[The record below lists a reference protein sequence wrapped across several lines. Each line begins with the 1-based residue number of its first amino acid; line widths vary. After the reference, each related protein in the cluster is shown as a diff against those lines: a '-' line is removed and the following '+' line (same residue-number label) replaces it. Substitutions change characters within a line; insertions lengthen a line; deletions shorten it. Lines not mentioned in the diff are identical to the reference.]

1 MSFTPIDKFSVQ
13 QIQAFQEEKLKSL
26 LLYLQQHSPYYQK
39 LFSENNI
46 AIKEINS
53 LEKLSQIPTTSKQ
66 QFAENN
72 FDFLCVPKS
81 KIADYCTTSGTTGSP
96 VTIALTEN
104 DLERLAYNEAES
116 FITAGC
122 KKGDVFQLMLTM
134 DRQFMAGMAY
144 YSGIRKIGGATI
156 RTGAVSPQLQW
167 ESIERYK
174 PNVLVAV
181 PSFLLKM
188 IDYAEAN
195 NIALNASGIER
206 VICIGEPLRNAD
218 LSPNQL
224 AERIEAKWKVKLLS
238 TYASTEMQTAFTE
251 CEHQNGNHLRPELL
265 IAEILDDEGNQLP
278 PKTLGDL
285 TITTLDVEGM
295 PLLRYRTGDVCMYYN
310 EPCACGRNSIRLSP
324 IVGRKN
330 QMIKYKGTTL
340 FPAAIFDALSAL
352 KEVSD
357 YVIQVSKNEIGNDD
371 LLIHLVLNSNQE
383 NIISKIAEALQA
395 KLRVTPALN
404 LSSQQH
410 LQSLRPTESRKLV
423 KIIFTNQ
430 SL

>member
-1 MSFTPIDKFSVQ
+1 MTFQPIDKSSGKSIEQF
-13 QIQAFQEEKLKSL
+13 QATKLNAML
-26 LLYLQQHSPYYQK
+26 MYLQLHSPFYQK
-39 LFSENNI
+39 LFADNHIKIS
-46 AIKEINS
+46 AIDS
-53 LEKLSQIPTTSKQ
+53 LEKLTQIPSTTKQ

-72 FDFLCVPKS
+72 FDFLCVEKDD
-81 KIADYCTTSGTTGSP
+81 IADYCTTSGTTGSP
-96 VTIALTEN
+96 VTVVLAET
-104 DLERLAYNEAES
+104 DLERLAHNEAES

-144 YSGIRKIGGATI
+144 YSGIRKIGGTTI

-167 ESIERYK
+167 DSIQRYK

-195 NIALNASGIER
+195 NIDVNASGIER

-224 AERIEAKWKVKLLS
+224 AKRIASKWQVKLLS

-278 PKTLGDL
+278 PQTLGEL
-285 TITTLDVEGM
+285 TITTLGVFGM

-340 FPAAIFDALSAL
+340 FPAAIFDALSAV

-357 YVIQVSKNEIGNDD
+357 YVVEVSKNELGNDD
-371 LLIHLVLNSNQE
+371 LQIHLVLNSTEE
-383 NIISKIAEALQA
+383 NPTLKIASVLQA

-404 LSSQQH
+404 VSSPH
-410 LQSLRPTESRKLV
+410 YLQSLRPAESRKLV
-423 KIIFTNQ
+423 KIVFTN
-430 SL
+430 

>member
-1 MSFTPIDKFSVQ
+1 MTFQPIDKSSGRSIEQF
-13 QIQAFQEEKLKSL
+13 QATKLNAML
-26 LLYLQQHSPYYQK
+26 MYLQLHSPFYQK
-39 LFSENNI
+39 LFADNHIETS
-46 AIKEINS
+46 AIDS
-53 LEKLSQIPTTSKQ
+53 LEKLTQIPTTIKQ

-72 FDFLCVPKS
+72 FEFLCVEKAD
-81 KIADYCTTSGTTGSP
+81 IADYCTTSGTTGSP
-96 VTIALTEN
+96 VTIALTDT
-104 DLERLAYNEAES
+104 DLERLAHNEAES

-167 ESIERYK
+167 DSIARYK

-195 NIALNASGIER
+195 NIDVNVSGVER
-206 VICIGEPLRNAD
+206 IICIGEPLRNAD

-224 AERIEAKWKVKLLS
+224 AGRIAAKWQVKLLS

-251 CEHQNGNHLRPELL
+251 CEHQKGNHLRPELL

-278 PKTLGDL
+278 PQTLGEL
-285 TITTLDVEGM
+285 TITTLDVIGM
-295 PLLRYRTGDVCMYYN
+295 PLLRYRTGDICIYYD

-324 IVGRKN
+324 VVGRKN

-340 FPAAIFDALSAL
+340 FPAAIFDALSAVT
-352 KEVSD
+352 EVID
-357 YVIQVSKNEIGNDD
+357 YVVQVSKNEVGNDD
-371 LLIHLVLNSNQE
+371 LQIHLVLNSSE
-383 NIISKIAEALQA
+383 SVLSKIASILQA

-404 LSSQQH
+404 ISSPQH
-410 LQSLRPTESRKLV
+410 LQSLRPAESRKLV
-423 KIIFTNQ
+423 KVVFTP
-430 SL
+430 